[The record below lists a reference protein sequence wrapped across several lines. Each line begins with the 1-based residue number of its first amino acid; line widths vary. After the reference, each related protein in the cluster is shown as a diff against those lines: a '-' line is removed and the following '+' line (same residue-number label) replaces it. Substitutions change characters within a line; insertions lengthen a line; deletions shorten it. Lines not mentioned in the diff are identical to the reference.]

1 MNLSEIELGA
11 SFFIENNRYF
21 KELVN
26 LTGNKIVKYP
36 SNKIRKNVKT
46 QVRMAPSGYL
56 MKTMKLH

>member
-26 LTGNKIVKYP
+26 LTGNKIVKY
-36 SNKIRKNVKT
+36 S
-46 QVRMAPSGYL
+46 
-56 MKTMKLH
+56 